1 MHQVCTQHSKERK
14 RLMYQVFNICWHL
27 LIYVVDDVSTHF
39 DKNQN
44 SEMDAPPNLLPQ
56 SFLFILPGANAN
68 QTLYKP
74 GKLDLLKPK
83 HLGQIHKA
91 LVCHPQVSCCSSKN
105 GIMWLRLIPCMV
117 LKWHSW
123 VICVTSFTYHGDF
136 PFSLMAYLN
145 SGTYL
150 ILLILKKVSNLAGK
164 GDKLMV
170 CLGLANCG
178 QQKMIF

>member
-1 MHQVCTQHSKERK
+1 
-14 RLMYQVFNICWHL
+14 MYQVFNICWHL

-91 LVCHPQVSCCSSKN
+91 LVCHPQVSGRS
-105 GIMWLRLIPCMV
+105 GLRL
-117 LKWHSW
+117 LFKKWHHVTKIDPLYGTKMAFLSNMCD
-123 VICVTSFTYHGDF
+123 VIYLPWRFSFFTHG
-136 PFSLMAYLN
+136 
-145 SGTYL
+145 
-150 ILLILKKVSNLAGK
+150 ILKLWNIFDFV
-164 GDKLMV
+164 DP
-170 CLGLANCG
+170 
-178 QQKMIF
+178 QKSFQFGWEGR